1 MSLSVALLN
10 DAFPPQ
16 IDGVATA
23 VANYG
28 RYLTAHGH
36 KAVAAVPFVP
46 HADDSVFPFPV
57 IRYPSIETSKLV
69 GYRTGLPFDA
79 NAVRQLKEGKPD
91 LLHSH
96 CPFTSQ
102 MLARTLRTRALE
114 RESDKR
120 KGVMAALSL
129 FSSIVG
135 GALVWL
141 FKHIFGGGN

>member
-16 IDGVATA
+16 IDGD
-23 VANYG
+23 
-28 RYLTAHGH
+28 

-102 MLARTLRTRALE
+102 MLARTLRTELHVPRSVRNCSRRAC
-114 RESDKR
+114 
-120 KGVMAALSL
+120 
-129 FSSIVG
+129 
-135 GALVWL
+135 
-141 FKHIFGGGN
+141 